1 MTKLWHLIFPLKIWI
16 WNFDSLYR
24 KTVKRT
30 AYRILKCLPFY
41 LYFLTKFQKYFFYT
55 IHKKQLC
62 SSQKSPETW
71 SYLPN
76 PIFFTDFNY
85 ACCSLLNSTVSKW
98 IPDIIFLQEFTYKFF
113 CLLVHVQIFAIFIKN
128 HNLTCD
134 VFVFILSSL
143 IFANRRCGAKIT
155 QNEKWPSFEGRC
167 LNLKK
172 NVVFVTSGWFCIIT
186 SKWMFWVFLSRTK
199 CLFVNCVYPIF
210 MQYLYPGFEY
220 FYRKWKK
227 YSKWQ

>member
-1 MTKLWHLIFPLKIWI
+1 MQFTNKLQRKKLSKIKSSYVFNNKIQLFLLQSRFLWKI
-16 WNFDSLYR
+16 LSLC
-24 KTVKRT
+24 
-30 AYRILKCLPFY
+30 IS
-41 LYFLTKFQKYFFYT
+41 YT
-55 IHKKQLC
+55 IHKKLLC
-62 SSQKSPETW
+62 SSKKSPETW

-128 HNLTCD
+128 HSTLHAMFLFSSSRLWFSLT
-134 VFVFILSSL
+134 
-143 IFANRRCGAKIT
+143 AKIT

-199 CLFVNCVYPIF
+199 CLFVNCGNIGGEEGTGWPNIGWW
-210 MQYLYPGFEY
+210 LHEY
-220 FYRKWKK
+220 AA
-227 YSKWQ
+227 S

>member
-98 IPDIIFLQEFTYKFF
+98 IPNIIFLQEFT

-128 HNLTCD
+128 HSTLRAMFLFSSSCLWFSLTAD
-134 VFVFILSSL
+134 AEQKSLKTKNGFIWRPLPQS
-143 IFANRRCGAKIT
+143 
-155 QNEKWPSFEGRC
+155 
-167 LNLKK
+167 
-172 NVVFVTSGWFCIIT
+172 
-186 SKWMFWVFLSRTK
+186 
-199 CLFVNCVYPIF
+199 
-210 MQYLYPGFEY
+210 
-220 FYRKWKK
+220 
-227 YSKWQ
+227 